1 MNMATEP
8 TLFDVMATFEIKNT
22 GTNGTGLAWTEWNQ
36 LGVREFSSDSV
47 QAEYTYLEPTCTLR
61 AVPKFVVFS

>member
-1 MNMATEP
+1 MIERQCHVREQMNMATEP
-8 TLFDVMATFEIKNT
+8 TLFDVMATFDIKNT

-47 QAEYTYLEPTCTLR
+47 
-61 AVPKFVVFS
+61 